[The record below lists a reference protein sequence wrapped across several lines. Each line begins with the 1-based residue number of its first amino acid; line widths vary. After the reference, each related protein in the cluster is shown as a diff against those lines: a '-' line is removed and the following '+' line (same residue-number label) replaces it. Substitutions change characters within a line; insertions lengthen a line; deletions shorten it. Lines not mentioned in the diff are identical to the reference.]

1 MKELAKSLC
10 DFLLQT
16 YGDLALVTPAAFAA
30 ALRAVGHIPEDASPT
45 HVRYWITNLVAVRWE
60 AAPTSLPGLN
70 YEEEGSSVIETGRAR
85 GSIEANLTLPHEF
98 GECLE
103 RVIDDELAVR
113 GMPALG
119 WRERDW
125 EKMSIELVAPVATFK
140 AAARTAGL
148 DLTAFPQLSYESVV
162 YRMKEAFDDEA
173 PLFAVYYGNRSKW
186 VRGKGFQ
193 GEDWQ
198 VRACS
203 WTRQWLRYG
212 YVDGRELLRLPRRN
226 EECALLSVIG
236 EARSRRNAILV
247 HTLDRAG
254 ARIVETAVLFRRRCY
269 GRDPAQIFVVGVEAS
284 HAHMLQPQLALVDAE
299 ERQATFSQLFAEG

>member
-1 MKELAKSLC
+1 MKQLAKSLC

-85 GSIEANLTLPHEF
+85 GSIEANLTLPNEF

-103 RVIDDELAVR
+103 RLIDDELAVR

-140 AAARTAGL
+140 AAARKAGL

-173 PLFAVYYGNRSKW
+173 PLFAVYYGNRSSGCV
-186 VRGKGFQ
+186 VRDSKGKIGKF
-193 GEDWQ
+193 GPARGPVSGCDMGMLTV
-198 VRACS
+198 VRYYDCRGG
-203 WTRQWLRYG
+203 TR
-212 YVDGRELLRLPRRN
+212 
-226 EECALLSVIG
+226 SV
-236 EARSRRNAILV
+236 R
-247 HTLDRAG
+247 
-254 ARIVETAVLFRRRCY
+254 F
-269 GRDPAQIFVVGVEAS
+269 
-284 HAHMLQPQLALVDAE
+284 
-299 ERQATFSQLFAEG
+299 